1 MSEEIDNDWRYRP
14 DFPVDY
20 PPEVV
25 LEDLLNEIY
34 RPLMTI
40 KGCRNL
46 LSESGVD
53 LQPAVITLLDGS
65 TQKIEVIMNRVLR
78 YLEAYKSRKSDEG
91 EP

>member
-1 MSEEIDNDWRYRP
+1 MSDDIDNDWRYRP
-14 DFPVDY
+14 DFPVEY

-25 LEDLLNEIY
+25 LEDLVNEIY
-34 RPLMTI
+34 HPLMTI

-46 LSESGVD
+46 LSEDGND

-65 TQKIEVIMNRVLR
+65 TEKIEVIMNRVLR
-78 YLEAYKSRKSDEG
+78 YLEARKNWKSDKG